1 MRTVVVTYKTTPEYA
16 ETNATRVR
24 AVYEELRSKHLG
36 GVRYSTY
43 RLEGGQRFVHVASVE
58 ASEQNPITTLEAFKA
73 FQEHLRPHCVEPVV
87 VTEATIVG
95 SYDSLGS

>member
-1 MRTVVVTYKTTPEYA
+1 MRTVVVTYKTNAEYA
-16 ETNATRVR
+16 ESNVARVR
-24 AVYEELRSKHLG
+24 AVFEELRQTHPG

-58 ASEQNPITTLEAFKA
+58 AAEPHPITSLASFKA
-73 FQEHLRPHCVEPVV
+73 FQEQLRPHCVEPVV

-95 SYDSLGS
+95 SYDGLGA